1 MLNIIKERKIPGT
14 IQLDKAIEHPHLKLL
29 LTPVG
34 RECVP
39 ECLDRHEMIK
49 AITQVLT
56 VLHLLH
62 KDKICHCDVRWP
74 NVIFDI
80 TTNKYVLID
89 FEYSRLSGSACP
101 SIRTRFMSKW
111 ITRNNKWDETG
122 DTWQVAQMV
131 KRWMD
136 AHDDNHAQSVV
147 ETLIKEENWGAKH
160 LLDKLNHVWRSYS
173 TAATACDKT
182 SM

>member
-1 MLNIIKERKIPGT
+1 MTKTTP
-14 IQLDKAIEHPHLKLL
+14 QLL
-29 LTPVG
+29 LEPVG
-34 RECVP
+34 RECHP
-39 ECLDRHEMIK
+39 TYLSRAEMIK
-49 AITQVLT
+49 AITTVLT
-56 VLHLLH
+56 ALRKLH
-62 KDKICHCDVRWP
+62 DVDICHCDVRWP
-74 NVIFDI
+74 NIIFDI
-80 TTNKYVLID
+80 TKKEYILID